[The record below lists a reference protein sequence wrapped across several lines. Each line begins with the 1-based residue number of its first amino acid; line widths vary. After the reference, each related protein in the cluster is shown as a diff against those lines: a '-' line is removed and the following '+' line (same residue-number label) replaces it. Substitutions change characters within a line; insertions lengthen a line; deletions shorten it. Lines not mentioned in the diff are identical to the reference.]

1 MVPIDAPLGPRSTP
15 AMNSSIF
22 RPKGAKPGR
31 DFRRRD
37 DVATIVVQG
46 NSLWPI
52 ARLHSAGEAT
62 Q

>member
-1 MVPIDAPLGPRSTP
+1 
-15 AMNSSIF
+15 MNSSIF
-22 RPKGAKPGR
+22 RPKGATPGR

-52 ARLHSAGEAT
+52 ARFHSAGEAT